1 MMFGN
6 PIFTFSVISDIQLT
20 YENEKSHK
28 KFIKALHDLHNIDPN
43 TAAMI
48 INGDIVN
55 NGRVESYQKINE
67 ILDHHP
73 HPKNVYFTIGNHEF
87 FKNDGNEPSIQ
98 RFLEFSKLEKI
109 YYEKIISGY
118 PFIFLGSESWGPVG
132 SKEKDSAVLSTE
144 QLNWLAERAEHYKQI
159 DMPVFVFLHQPMPR
173 TLYGTDLEYYEN
185 GVIQA
190 EELKRILSEMKNV
203 FYFSGH
209 THWDMRFPDM
219 LALRSSIIFV
229 NTGAIYDTWG
239 PDGEGND
246 TVIDPEGSQGLY
258 IQVYSDRIEIKGRDF
273 TNQQW
278 IQEYQYHFPI

>member
-1 MMFGN
+1 M
-6 PIFTFSVISDIQLT
+6 
-20 YENEKSHK
+20 
-28 KFIKALHDLHNIDPN
+28 
-43 TAAMI
+43 
-48 INGDIVN
+48 
-55 NGRVESYQKINE
+55 
-67 ILDHHP
+67 
-73 HPKNVYFTIGNHEF
+73 
-87 FKNDGNEPSIQ
+87 
-98 RFLEFSKLEKI
+98 
-109 YYEKIISGY
+109 
-118 PFIFLGSESWGPVG
+118 
-132 SKEKDSAVLSTE
+132 
-144 QLNWLAERAEHYKQI
+144 
-159 DMPVFVFLHQPMPR
+159 
-173 TLYGTDLEYYEN
+173 EYYEN

-246 TVIDPEGSQGLY
+246 TVIDPQGSQGLY

-278 IQEYQYHFPI
+278 IQEYQYRFPI